1 MIQAGRTM
9 PDVTLQPVSVMSDGG
24 SHEGRLV
31 FADADLVA
39 VFARVS
45 AEETAGNGR
54 QAGGWFLEAGFGPC
68 GALMTVTPPV
78 FPTLEDAAQWVRAR
92 LGAGLSAS

>member
-54 QAGGWFLEAGFGPC
+54 RAGGWFLEAGFGPC

-78 FPTLEDAAQWVRAR
+78 FLTLEDAAQWVRAR